1 METDAKTPNYY
12 DMETRIIN
20 ASLTE
25 VYSGGGKWLTQNFPT
40 CYREWHKRVLLVNGQ
55 GADLWREA
63 DDAEKAAWEANPP
76 KPTDPD
82 DPATRLFIDM
92 WNEAC
97 MHYPV
102 EMHAQ
107 SLGGFDKDTGLFY
120 ISKVKLTEAE
130 ARTTLAAGRPQGLD
144 VNSYLKNNNDIRVN
158 LPSRE
163 MNHSVDYPFYYCRK
177 LEVANAHS
185 MTFKRPVYGCPAL
198 HTINGLVDVGFS
210 SSLLFCD
217 QPTLRSLTITRLSKS
232 LNLGNQPLLTA
243 DSFRRIIAGAVDEPT
258 ITVHPEVYARL
269 IDPGNAEWNALVG
282 QAAEKQ
288 ITFTIPTQR

>member
-20 ASLTE
+20 ASLIE

-40 CYREWHKRVLLVNGQ
+40 CHREWHKRVLLVDGQ

-63 DDAEKAAWEANPP
+63 DDAEKAAWERNPP
-76 KPTDPD
+76 EPTDPD
-82 DPATRLFIDM
+82 DPATSLFIDL

-97 MHYPV
+97 MHYPA

-107 SLGGFDKDTGLFY
+107 SLGGFDKETGLFY

-130 ARTTLAAGRPQGLD
+130 ARTTLMAGRPQGLN
-144 VNSYLKNNNDIRVN
+144 VNSYLKSNKDIRVN

-163 MNHSVDYPFYYCRK
+163 MNHAVDYPFYYCRR

-232 LNLGNQPLLTA
+232 LNLGNQPQLTA
-243 DSFRRIIAGAVDEPT
+243 DSFRRIIAGAVLS
-258 ITVHPEVYARL
+258 L
-269 IDPGNAEWNALVG
+269 IH
-282 QAAEKQ
+282 
-288 ITFTIPTQR
+288 I